1 MTDENKKDKKE
12 NKDGKDAKKVDDE
25 QLKDVAGGGAR
36 RSTSGPK
43 RPGWMS
49 QEQLE
54 ISQDIT
60 VIDR

>member
-12 NKDGKDAKKVDDE
+12 NKDAKKVDDE

>member
-1 MTDENKKDKKE
+1 MTDEKKKDKKE